1 MWRRGISPDN
11 GVALVIVLMAIILL
25 VALGLMLVL
34 NTLTEVMVAGHYRLA
49 QEAFYAADAVAERG
63 MDELAG
69 NFDWNSVLIGAQQS
83 GFVDG
88 QGPGA
93 RTLSDGS
100 TIDLTNATNL
110 LNCGHAAACTPAE
123 MDAQTADRPWG
134 SDNPRWIL
142 YAYGP
147 LAGMVSGST
156 VNSNMYVGL
165 WVADDPSEI
174 DHDPLSDSNDAVA
187 LHAEAFGP
195 GEVHR
200 IVEVNIGRVESLHPE
215 SGIRLIAWR
224 EVR

>member
-1 MWRRGISPDN
+1 MARGSLMRRRPAAGMRICFVFGSSASRYACKWQIRRTEGSCPIRRSLSMWRRGISADN

-49 QEAFYAADAVAERG
+49 QEAFYAADAAAERG

-69 NFDWNSVLIGAQQS
+69 SFDWNSVLIGAQQS

-123 MDAQTADRPWG
+123 
-134 SDNPRWIL
+134 
-142 YAYGP
+142 
-147 LAGMVSGST
+147 
-156 VNSNMYVGL
+156 
-165 WVADDPSEI
+165 
-174 DHDPLSDSNDAVA
+174 
-187 LHAEAFGP
+187 
-195 GEVHR
+195 
-200 IVEVNIGRVESLHPE
+200 
-215 SGIRLIAWR
+215 
-224 EVR
+224 